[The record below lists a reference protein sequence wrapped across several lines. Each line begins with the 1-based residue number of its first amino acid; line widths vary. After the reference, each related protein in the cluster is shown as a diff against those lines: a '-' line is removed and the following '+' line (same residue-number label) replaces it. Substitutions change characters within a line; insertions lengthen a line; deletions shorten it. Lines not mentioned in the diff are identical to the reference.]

1 MSREDFI
8 AIIFIK
14 NKKDIAGLKL
24 SCSAR
29 TIEALDT
36 ALTICKDYN
45 VLAIN
50 DFGAFPYVIWGSKKD
65 KKFTEGIQEISK
77 ANIYIAIMDKKP
89 TYRFYINGLFYVVE
103 KDEEA
108 EYDIGKLQGGYKFL
122 DNYITITDLYRLIA
136 NLKDFVAKGHNA
148 FKVGKQVWGIL

>member
-1 MSREDFI
+1 MNDFI
-8 AIIFIK
+8 SIIFIK

-24 SCSAR
+24 SCGAR

-50 DFGAFPYVIWGSKKD
+50 NFEAFPYVIWGSKKD
-65 KKFTEGIQEISK
+65 RHFIKQIQEDSK
-77 ANIYIAIMDKKP
+77 ANLYIAVIKKSE
-89 TYRFYINGLFYVVE
+89 YRFYVNGLFHAVE
-103 KDEEA
+103 IEEEA
-108 EYDIGKLQGGYKFL
+108 EYDIGKLQGGHKFL

-136 NLKDFVAKGHNA
+136 NLKDFIAEGYNA

>member
-1 MSREDFI
+1 
-8 AIIFIK
+8 
-14 NKKDIAGLKL
+14 
-24 SCSAR
+24 
-29 TIEALDT
+29 
-36 ALTICKDYN
+36 
-45 VLAIN
+45 
-50 DFGAFPYVIWGSKKD
+50 
-65 KKFTEGIQEISK
+65 
-77 ANIYIAIMDKKP
+77 MDKKP